1 MERDSS
7 VPIYMVKK
15 TVGGLTVFFRA
26 GRRQGIRPGDRLAV
40 LNEEGLP
47 LGEIRVRSCSEN
59 DAEGVALS
67 DLPIGMGCRIAPRRP
82 SA

>member
-7 VPIYMVKK
+7 FAIYMVKK
-15 TVGGLTVFFRA
+15 TADGLTVFFRA

-47 LGEIRVRSCSEN
+47 LGEIEVRSCSES
-59 DAEGVALS
+59 DAEGVALG
-67 DLPIGMGCRIAPRRP
+67 DVLIGMDSRVALSRP
-82 SA
+82 PV